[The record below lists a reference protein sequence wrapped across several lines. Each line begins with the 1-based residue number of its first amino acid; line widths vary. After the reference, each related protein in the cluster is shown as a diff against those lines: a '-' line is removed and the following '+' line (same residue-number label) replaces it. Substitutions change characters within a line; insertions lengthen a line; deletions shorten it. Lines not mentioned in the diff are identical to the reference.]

1 MTAMSRCAASIFQRH
16 LSHDYALAHWR
27 SVRALTIYQL
37 MSDTII
43 FGLVL
48 IPALIIAIVFHEVSH
63 GYMARLLGDPTAS
76 ERGRLTLNPFAHVDP
91 VGTLLVPGALALLGG
106 PVFGWAKPVPV
117 NKWRL
122 DNPRYGMMAVAAAGP
137 GSNFVLAGVGAVLL
151 GLSMPAGLGFG
162 GDMEAGA
169 ALLVNAMGEPQW
181 LATGLFYFILVNI
194 FLGLFNL
201 LPIPPFDGSHIVG
214 GLLPEGM
221 RAGWE
226 KLQGVGMALLIALIA
241 ASWVFGTGW
250 LEQVLM
256 PPVGF
261 AMGFYLAL
269 ADWIAA
275 LIA

>member
-1 MTAMSRCAASIFQRH
+1 MSLCAASIFRRRWSRDYPLRLW
-16 LSHDYALAHWR
+16 LSPKRDPIWQA
-27 SVRALTIYQL
+27 
-37 MSDTII
+37 MSDT
-43 FGLVL
+43 FTLGLVL
-48 IPALIIAIVFHEVSH
+48 IPALVIAIVFHEVAH

-76 ERGRLTLNPFAHVDP
+76 ERGRLTLNPLRHVDP

-137 GSNFVLAGVGAVLL
+137 GSNFVLAAVGAVLL
-151 GLSMPAGLGFG
+151 GLAMPAGLGFG
-162 GDMEAGA
+162 GDVEAGA
-169 ALLVNAMGEPQW
+169 ALLVNAVGEPQW
-181 LATGLFYFILVNI
+181 LTTGLFYFILVNI
-194 FLGLFNL
+194 VLGLFNL

-214 GLLPEGM
+214 GLLPARM

-226 KLQGVGMALLIALIA
+226 RLQGIGMALLIGLIA

-250 LEQVLM
+250 LSNVLM
-256 PPVGF
+256 PPVTF
-261 AMGFYLAL
+261 AMGIYLAL
-269 ADWIAA
+269 ADGVSA